1 MGQSVSVKDLDLHII
16 SPSSYGR
23 DGRLLQYHRVLM
35 QPPVFSVL
43 KSLALEAGRV
53 LGITMNVSC
62 INERL
67 QKGEDYL
74 DHIIAAQSSANINL
88 VFISAK
94 SFELS
99 RAVDIARKLRNVGIE
114 VVLGGPGI
122 TLTDWKTY
130 DYLVSKGISFNV
142 GEGELTVGQI
152 IRDVISGELR
162 PSYWQ
167 KKYVNLRRAP
177 LPCLP
182 EKKEHKAT
190 TSHFASIGTSEG
202 CPFDC
207 SFCCVMT
214 LRGRK
219 MIRERS
225 RDPEAVVE
233 WLKRTQKRGLAV
245 MLTDDNLRRSFAYP
259 ELKEGL
265 IKLNERLNGKLY
277 LFIQLDAAPDVVR
290 EASDLARMGVRH
302 VFLGL
307 ESLDPSILSGTSKK
321 QNKPEQYRAIID
333 EFHRHR
339 ILVNTGWMIGFS
351 NQTPQS
357 IAAEATAFSEL
368 VDLAHPYCV
377 TPLPGSRDY
386 HDAVAD
392 ENIINWDINAYD
404 TLSFVR
410 DWFQKMSIVQAQKAY
425 QECFARFFTPKHAMG
440 GYPGLRWKTL
450 KVSAYGR
457 ALFEFGRLV
466 GGRPFHY
473 MMDGPPRRAR
483 VWRPKDSFKGF
494 ELSLED
500 LEKKEDFLSSL

>member
-1 MGQSVSVKDLDLHII
+1 MQS
-16 SPSSYGR
+16 
-23 DGRLLQYHRVLM
+23 
-35 QPPVFSVL
+35 PVFPVL
-43 KSLALEAGRV
+43 KSLALEAGEA

-74 DHIIAAQSSANINL
+74 DYIIASQSPANMNL

-94 SFELS
+94 SFELP
-99 RAVDIARKLRNVGIE
+99 RAVDIARKLKSAGIE

-130 DYLVSKGISFNV
+130 DYLVNKGISFNV
-142 GEGELTVGQI
+142 GEGELTVSQI
-152 IRDVISGELR
+152 IRDAISGELR
-162 PSYWQ
+162 AFYWQ

-190 TSHFASIGTSEG
+190 MSHFAGIGTSEG
-202 CPFDC
+202 CSFNC
-207 SFCCVMT
+207 SFCCVTT

-219 MIRERS
+219 VTRERS

-233 WLKRTQKRGLAV
+233 WLKRTRKRRLAV

-259 ELKEGL
+259 ELKERL
-265 IKLNERLNGKLY
+265 IKLNEQLNGKLY
-277 LFIQLDAAPDVVR
+277 LFAQLDAAPDVVR
-290 EASDLARMGVRH
+290 EASDLARMGVKH

-307 ESLDPSILSGTSKK
+307 ETLDPSILSGISKK

-333 EFHRHR
+333 EFHRYGVF
-339 ILVNTGWMIGFS
+339 VNTGWMIGFP

-377 TPLPGSRDY
+377 TPFPGSRDY
-386 HDAVAD
+386 HDAVANG
-392 ENIINWDINAYD
+392 NIVNWDINAYD
-404 TLSFVR
+404 SLSFVR
-410 DWFQKMSIVQAQKAY
+410 DWFQRMSIAQAQKAY
-425 QECFARFFTPKHAMG
+425 EEAFARFFTLKHTMG
-440 GYPGLRWKTL
+440 GYSGLRWRTF
-450 KVSAYGR
+450 KVNTYGR
-457 ALFEFGRLV
+457 ALVEFGRLA

-473 MMDGPPRRAR
+473 MMDGLPRRAQ
-483 VWRPKDSFKGF
+483 VWRPKNSFKGF
-494 ELSLED
+494 ELTPED
-500 LEKKEDFLSSL
+500 LEKKEDFLFSLWRQYGSGQS